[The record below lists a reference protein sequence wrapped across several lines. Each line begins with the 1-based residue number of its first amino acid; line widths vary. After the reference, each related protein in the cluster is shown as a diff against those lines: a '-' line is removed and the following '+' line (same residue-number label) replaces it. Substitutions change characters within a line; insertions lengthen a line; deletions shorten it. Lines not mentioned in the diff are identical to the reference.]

1 MINYE
6 DILFNMVTVLGQGLI
21 VFLLLALI
29 LDYMRQM
36 IFSNR

>member
-6 DILFNMVTVLGQGLI
+6 DILFNMVTVLGQGLV
-21 VFLLLALI
+21 VFLLLALV